1 MQPALAFLQ
10 TGATLPNE
18 LMDAVNHDWIRVAL
32 NNCTQRLVGEGKA
45 TSFAK
50 SCVVVMIPD
59 ERQLYDPL
67 SLEFL
72 FFANAEE
79 FSQIISQ

>member
-32 NNCTQRLVGEGKA
+32 NNCKRLVGEGRA

-59 ERQLYDPL
+59 ERQLYAPL
-67 SLEFL
+67 SLEFR
-72 FFANAEE
+72 FFTTAEE
-79 FSQIISQ
+79 FSQFISQ